1 MSRPPD
7 ETRRG
12 FLRLTAAAA
21 LSPAAAS
28 WLQIRE
34 ASAAEPKP
42 LDEADPA
49 AVALGYRKDS
59 AQVDRAKYPQHSPT
73 QVCAG
78 CRYFQARREAEW
90 GPCALFAGK
99 GAVHARGWCA
109 AYAAK

>member
-1 MSRPPD
+1 MTRPHD
-7 ETRRG
+7 ATRRW

-21 LSPAAAS
+21 LTPAAAS
-28 WLQIRE
+28 LLQSRS
-34 ASAAEPKP
+34 AAAAEPRQ

-49 AVALGYRKDS
+49 AAALGYRQDS
-59 AQVDRAKYPQHSPT
+59 TQVDRKKYPQHSPT

-78 CRYFQARREAEW
+78 CRYFQAARDAEW
-90 GPCALFAGK
+90 GPCALFVGK